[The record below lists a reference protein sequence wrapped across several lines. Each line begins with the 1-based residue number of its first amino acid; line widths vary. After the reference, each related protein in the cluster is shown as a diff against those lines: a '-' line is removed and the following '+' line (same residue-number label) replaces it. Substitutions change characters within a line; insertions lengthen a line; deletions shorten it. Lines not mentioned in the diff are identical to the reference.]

1 MNGHTYCGASI
12 GSVGIVEFEICSLV
26 GEFGNHLETLS
37 IIQIVDK
44 IDVSVDNSIR
54 VSRAIHE

>member
-1 MNGHTYCGASI
+1 MNEHIYCRASI

-37 IIQIVDK
+37 IIQVVDEV
-44 IDVSVDNSIR
+44 DVSVDNSI
-54 VSRAIHE
+54 